1 MKKILALLLATVLTL
16 GGLVG
21 LLGMGVSAAAAPTVA
36 ISTYNVSFRDALCL
50 KFSVSVKNTTAVPQF
65 LYWTSPAEVY
75 DHSTAE
81 GVLETVG
88 YDENGRFVF
97 DYTGLAARQM
107 GDEIYGRPF
116 VVVDGVTYYGAVK
129 KASIMEYAYT
139 ILGKFGNTGFSQ
151 ELMDMMEPMLEYGA
165 MAQLYCDNYRADRL
179 VNEEYYRIVVQ
190 NGTVDDGLNKG
201 MYREG
206 DTVSLIANAANFS
219 HWETSDG
226 RFLSASPVT
235 SVIAVKGNETYVA
248 VTKSAATAKVAFLDK
263 DGGVISTVTPV
274 NGTVTAPAAPTV
286 KGYTFVGWDGNGD
299 GVADADA
306 LNGITAGKNL
316 KAVYEAVSNQIYFAY
331 TETDDALTVTA
342 TVTGNVRFAGVDMTV
357 AVTGTGLASPTVEA
371 HGATVANVGND
382 GAVRA
387 SLVNVSDVTGETVLY
402 TLTFAKTGGDV
413 SLTLNV
419 TADMFDQNDQT
430 VSFGVANN
438 AY

>member
-1 MKKILALLLATVLTL
+1 MKKIVALFLATVLVL
-16 GGLVG
+16 GGLIG
-21 LLGMGVSAAAAPTVA
+21 LFGTGVSAAAAPTVA
-36 ISTYNVSFRDALCL
+36 ISAYNVSFRDALCL
-50 KFSVSVKNTTAVPQF
+50 KFYVTVKNTTAIPRL
-65 LYWTSPAEVY
+65 LYWTKPADVY

-81 GVLETVG
+81 GVLDQVAYE
-88 YDENGRFVF
+88 EGRFVF
-97 DYTGLAARQM
+97 DYTGLAAKQM

-116 VVVDGVTYYGAVK
+116 VVVDGTTYYGDVK

-165 MAQLYCDNYRADRL
+165 LAQIYCDNYRADRL
-179 VNEEYYRIVVQ
+179 VNEEYYRIIVQ

-206 DTVSLIANAANFS
+206 DPVSLIANATNFS

-235 SVIAVKGNETYVA
+235 TVIAGKGNETYKA
-248 VTKSAATAKVAFLDK
+248 VYGSSDVKVAFLDK
-263 DGGVISTVTPV
+263 DGGVIDTATPV
-274 NGTVTAPAAPTV
+274 DGSVTAPAAPAV
-286 KGYTFVGWDGNGD
+286 KGYAFVGWDANGD
-299 GVADADA
+299 GIADANA
-306 LNGITAGKNL
+306 LSGITASKNL
-316 KAVYEAVSNQIYFAY
+316 KAVYAAVSNQIYFAY

-342 TVTGNVRFAGVDMTV
+342 SVAGNVRFAGVDMTV
-357 AVTGTGLASPTVEA
+357 AVTSTGLASPTVEA
-371 HGATVANVGND
+371 CGATIVNVGED
-382 GAVRA
+382 GAVRS
-387 SLVNVSDVTGETVLY
+387 SLVNVSDVTSETLLY
-402 TLTFAKTGGDV
+402 TLTFAKTGEDV

-430 VSFGVANN
+430 VSFAVANN